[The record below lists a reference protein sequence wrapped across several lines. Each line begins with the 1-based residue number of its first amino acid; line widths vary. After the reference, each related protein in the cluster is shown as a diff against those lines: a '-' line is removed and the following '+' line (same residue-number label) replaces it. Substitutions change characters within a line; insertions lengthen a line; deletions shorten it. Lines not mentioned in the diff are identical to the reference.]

1 VVSFVFV
8 AIYWNNHHHLL
19 KATKRIS
26 GAVMWANIHLLFWL
40 SLVPVTTAW
49 VGDNHHYEYTGPVAA
64 YGFVALMA
72 GVAYYILVQT
82 ILRVN
87 KDSRIVDAIG
97 KDVKGTVSAVLY
109 LVGAIIAFF
118 NTYVAIAIYVMVSII
133 WLVPDRRLKQLL

>member
-1 VVSFVFV
+1 
-8 AIYWNNHHHLL
+8 
-19 KATKRIS
+19 
-26 GAVMWANIHLLFWL
+26 M
-40 SLVPVTTAW
+40 
-49 VGDNHHYEYTGPVAA
+49 
-64 YGFVALMA
+64 
-72 GVAYYILVQT
+72 QT